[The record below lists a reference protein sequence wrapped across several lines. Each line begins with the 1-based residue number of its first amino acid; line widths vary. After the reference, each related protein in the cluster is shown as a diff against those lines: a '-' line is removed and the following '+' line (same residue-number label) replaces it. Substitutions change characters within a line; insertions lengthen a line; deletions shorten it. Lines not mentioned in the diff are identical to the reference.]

1 MPAIIRSP
9 KDFFCGL
16 LLLAVAGIFAIGLL
30 DLDIGTAF
38 RMGPGY
44 FPLVLTLLLT
54 GLGLAIMANGLRSPG
69 EPIGVIPWRGIL
81 LIVLPVV
88 FFGLTLRGLGLV
100 PSLGITI
107 FLTTLASRQWN
118 LWVALGTT
126 FFLVLGCVAVFSYG
140 LGLPISL
147 FGPWVGG
154 Y

>member
-1 MPAIIRSP
+1 MAAIIRSP

-16 LLLAVAGIFAIGLL
+16 LLLAIAAVFAVGLFDLEIGS
-30 DLDIGTAF
+30 AF

-44 FPLVLTLLLT
+44 FPLVLTLLLA
-54 GLGLAIMANGLRSPG
+54 GLGIAILVNGLRIPG
-69 EPIGVIPWRGIL
+69 EPIGMIPWRAIL

-88 FFGLTLRGLGLV
+88 FFGATLRGLGFL
-100 PSLGITI
+100 PSLSIVV
-107 FLTTLASRQWN
+107 FSSTLASREWN
-118 LWVALGTT
+118 LRFALVTTLLLVAACAAI
-126 FFLVLGCVAVFSYG
+126 FIFG

>member
-16 LLLAVAGIFAIGLL
+16 LLLGISGIFTYGLL
-30 DLDIGTAF
+30 ELDIGSAF

-44 FPLVLTLLLT
+44 FPLVLTLLLA
-54 GLGLAIMANGLRSPG
+54 GFGVAILLNGLRVSG
-69 EPIGVIPWRGIL
+69 EAIGAIPWRALL

-88 FFGLTLRGLGLV
+88 FFGATLRGLGFV
-100 PSLGITI
+100 PSLSIAV
-107 FLTTLASRQWN
+107 FASTLASREWS
-118 LWVALGTT
+118 LLFALMTTVLLVAA
-126 FFLVLGCVAVFSYG
+126 CAAVFIFG